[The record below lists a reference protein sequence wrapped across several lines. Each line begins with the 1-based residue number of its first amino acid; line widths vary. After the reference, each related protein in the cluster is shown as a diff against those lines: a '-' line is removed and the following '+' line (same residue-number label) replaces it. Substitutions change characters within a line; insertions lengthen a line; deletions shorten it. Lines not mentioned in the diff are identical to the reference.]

1 MEWLQLALVVGLLVV
16 VGVLAAASRRPR
28 GVSPDSY
35 TDLDIDVGTV
45 SESWLTEH
53 RGDRTDRLSL

>member
-1 MEWLQLALVVGLLVV
+1 MEWLQLALVVGLVVLVV
-16 VGVLAAASRRPR
+16 LAVATRRPR
-28 GVSPDSY
+28 RVSADSY